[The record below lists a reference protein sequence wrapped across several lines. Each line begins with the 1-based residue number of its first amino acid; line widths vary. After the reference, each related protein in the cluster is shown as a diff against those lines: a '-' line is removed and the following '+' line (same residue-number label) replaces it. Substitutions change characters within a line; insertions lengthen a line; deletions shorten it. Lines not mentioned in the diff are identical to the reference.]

1 MGLIPGTSDE
11 AKGTSDYAM
20 FPVIAL
26 RKADLDTE
34 TGVFSIVDVTKNYT
48 VKMSYFSSEQKK
60 VVPVD
65 FISCKNVTDPAF
77 KPGGLYFASIKALV
91 KEEESQGG

>member
-1 MGLIPGTSDE
+1 VVWTFVAFQFYGLFTDPGFTPVTQTSYQQIGFVNPETPMGLIPGTSDE

-34 TGVFSIVDVTKNYT
+34 TGVFSIVDVTENYT
-48 VKMSYFSSEQKK
+48 VKMSYFSSE
-60 VVPVD
+60 
-65 FISCKNVTDPAF
+65 
-77 KPGGLYFASIKALV
+77 
-91 KEEESQGG
+91 